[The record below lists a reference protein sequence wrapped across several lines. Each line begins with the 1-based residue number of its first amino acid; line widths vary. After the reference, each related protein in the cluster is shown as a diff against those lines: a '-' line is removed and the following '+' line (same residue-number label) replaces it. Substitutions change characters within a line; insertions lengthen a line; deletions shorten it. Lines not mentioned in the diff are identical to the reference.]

1 MKKGCALTL
10 KDLGS
15 LFEQI
20 PSGGMFFSSERIVNV
35 PFLRSPETRHNIF
48 MRNRNQDRATQIV
61 HSLRIFYILQRILK
75 ETEGHDKYL

>member
-1 MKKGCALTL
+1 MVAFTQSVNETLMKKGYALTL

-48 MRNRNQDRATQIV
+48 I
-61 HSLRIFYILQRILK
+61 
-75 ETEGHDKYL
+75 